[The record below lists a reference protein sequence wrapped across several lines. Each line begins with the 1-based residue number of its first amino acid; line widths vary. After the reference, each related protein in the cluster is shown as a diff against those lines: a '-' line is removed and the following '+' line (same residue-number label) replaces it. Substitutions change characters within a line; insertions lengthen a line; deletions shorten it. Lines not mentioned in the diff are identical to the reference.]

1 MEKSKIFELF
11 NDAGH
16 HFDRKEY
23 DKALELINLV
33 LHDDK
38 SLPNANSLKA
48 IILIESWDRKPETKF
63 QILQA
68 IDHLKIAIKSKPNI
82 GRYYYNLGNAWYV
95 LATSEY
101 EENKRTYS
109 PELLEKFES
118 AKKCFGRALD
128 LDKKQPQIWIN
139 QGNVL
144 DYLGRYLEALEC
156 YDRAILLDP
165 RHYNAWG
172 NRGITCRRL
181 AIKCQ
186 DKCTGN
192 SLYKNGT
199 IYLGIEL
206 DLFPDFQ
213 IDQKTKENVND
224 LLLKHKI
231 SIDLD
236 RYLQDFLPKKRVL
249 SDQKF
254 NIDSESAKNFEPF
267 YTEFCD
273 QNQLFLNL
281 LFDCQDHKCK
291 NKDLINI
298 KFHVSRGDKTRA
310 YKILTLWNSLID
322 NFKTARFCLALA
334 QFKHRDFDFMNKPQS
349 DSDNSLN
356 YLTNSE
362 ILKNSFLIA
371 MNIFD
376 KIAFFLNE
384 YENLDVDDSK
394 VAFWGSNSIFTVKK
408 SLIIDNNWQ
417 IDLMALVGI
426 KRELD
431 TEDFK
436 RLLEVR
442 HYLVHRYF
450 VLHDPTFKKDENQFD
465 DNPDYHMN
473 VDEFF
478 NMTIFTLRIVRN
490 ALFSLSFFVASKE
503 SKIAGYEKPVNPN

>member
-1 MEKSKIFELF
+1 MEKSEISELF
-11 NDAGH
+11 NASGN
-16 HFDRKEY
+16 HFDKKEY
-23 DKALELINLV
+23 EKALELINLV
-33 LHDDK
+33 LQDDK

-48 IILIESWDRKPETKF
+48 IILIESWDRKQETRS

-82 GRYYYNLGNAWYV
+82 GRYHYNLGNAWYN
-95 LATSEY
+95 LAISEY
-101 EENKRTYS
+101 EENNRNYS

-118 AKKCFGRALD
+118 AKKCFGRALE
-128 LDKKQPQIWIN
+128 LDEKYPQIWIN

-156 YDRAILLDP
+156 YDRAILLNP

-172 NRGITCRRL
+172 NRGIACRGL
-181 AIKCQ
+181 ALKSQ

-206 DLFPDFQ
+206 SLFPDFQ

-231 SIDLD
+231 SIDLESHS
-236 RYLQDFLPKKRVL
+236 QDFLPKKRFL
-249 SDQKF
+249 LDQKF
-254 NIDSESAKNFEPF
+254 NFSSEFDRDFELF
-267 YTEFCD
+267 YTEFCE

-281 LFDCQDHKCK
+281 LFDCKDHKCK
-291 NKDLINI
+291 NKDLLSI
-298 KFHVSRGDKTRA
+298 KFHTNIDDKTRA
-310 YKILTLWNSLID
+310 YEILTRWNSLID
-322 NFKTARFCLALA
+322 NFKTARFNLALA
-334 QFKHRDFDFMNKPQS
+334 QFNHRDFKFLNKPRY
-349 DSDNSLN
+349 DSDYSLN

-384 YENLDVDDSK
+384 YENLDIDDSK
-394 VAFWGSNSIFTVKK
+394 VAFWGNNSIFTVKK

-417 IDLMALVGI
+417 IDLMALAGI

-450 VLHDPTFKKDENQFD
+450 VLHDPIFKRDENQFD
-465 DNPDYHMN
+465 DNPQYHMDVN
-473 VDEFF
+473 EFF

-503 SKIAGYEKPVNPN
+503 SKIEGYMESVNVK